1 MEHSQQTVD
10 QFIELRS
17 QGASY
22 SQISKLLGVTKPTM
36 IQWAREHNETINN
49 LKAMDF
55 ADISEAH
62 YLVKKKRVEL
72 LGGML
77 TRIKEELSKR
87 DMAEIPTEK
96 LLRYQMDC
104 LSLLKQEEVNI
115 AFSQEEISPLASP
128 FSPPRQVR
136 WSA

>member
-22 SQISKLLGVTKPTM
+22 SQISKLLGVTKSTM

-49 LKAMDF
+49 LRAMDF
-55 ADISEAH
+55 ADISEKH

-72 LGGML
+72 LGETL
-77 TRIKEELSKR
+77 TRIKDELGKR
-87 DMAEIPTEK
+87 DLAEIPTEK
-96 LLRYQMDC
+96 LLKCQMDC
-104 LSLLKQEEVNI
+104 LILLKQEEVR
-115 AFSQEEISPLASP
+115 AVFTGKEESLLVSPLASP
-128 FSPPRQVR
+128 RYVQ
-136 WSA
+136 WEA